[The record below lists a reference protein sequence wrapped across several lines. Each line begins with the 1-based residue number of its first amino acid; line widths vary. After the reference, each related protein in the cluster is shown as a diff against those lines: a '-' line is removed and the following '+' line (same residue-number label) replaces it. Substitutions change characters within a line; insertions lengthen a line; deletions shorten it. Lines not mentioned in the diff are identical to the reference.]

1 MKHVSYPLRCGLLL
15 AIVVCASACASAPE
29 SGSSGDT
36 LDVPDSGPGLDAAGT
51 GRDGALFADDASGSD
66 SAIAIDAPVPDSA
79 TTDARVDGATKD
91 AAGSP
96 DAGADAPGPP
106 PPTCG
111 CYSGNGAYCDSAA
124 QAYASQ
130 HGCVLGTP
138 TSSNDLLSCSNGA
151 WSVQQQCPNGC
162 TVESSGT
169 PDQCT
174 PSTNCSGLGLS
185 GFISKFTGV
194 CTGYPGWSP
203 SNQCTDLCLQWVA
216 NVCLPVQFSG
226 NAINWAGE
234 SVKGFTW
241 VPNAPN
247 SVPSPGDIVVFG
259 PSSTDGVGS
268 AGHVDICVSANVSSS
283 TWQGF
288 DQNWTTNWNGS
299 CYPPQLVTHNW
310 NENVLGWQHLTVP
323 IP

>member
-1 MKHVSYPLRCGLLL
+1 MAHVSHTIRSGLLL
-15 AIVVCASACASAPE
+15 AVAAFASACAKGPE

-36 LDVPDSGPGLDAAGT
+36 LGAPDSGPDLAPDAAGA
-51 GRDGALFADDASGSD
+51 GRDGALFDDAAGGSD
-66 SAIAIDAPVPDSA
+66 SGLDAAVLDSA
-79 TTDARVDGATKD
+79 TTDARVDGGTGD
-91 AAGSP
+91 ASGSP
-96 DAGADAPGPP
+96 DAGAESSPP
-106 PPTCG
+106 PTPTCG
-111 CYSGNGAYCDSAA
+111 CYSGDGQYCDSAA
-124 QAYASQ
+124 QSYATQ
-130 HGCVLGTP
+130 HGCVLGIST
-138 TSSNDLLSCSNGA
+138 TASDLLTCSNGA

-162 TVESSGT
+162 TVEANGT

-203 SNQCTDLCLQWVA
+203 SNQCTDLCLQWAA

-241 VPNAPN
+241 VPNTPN

-268 AGHVDICVSANVSSS
+268 AGHVDICVSASVSSS

-288 DQNWTTNWNGS
+288 DQNWATDWNGS